1 MIRRVTLSVIT
12 DEILERY
19 SDENYQAEPDDGR
32 PVLIDPGLYPATMVD
47 WSAGFNPMY
56 KKAVLTMRFQIGNEM
71 ILGWFTIQ
79 SSNATTTVK
88 AGWKSNFLRMY
99 QECFDIRL
107 PRRDRIPMSRFNDAK
122 LEVNRYHLARHFSA
136 IQNGNRRSEYEQQ
149 TIYRRI

>member
-122 LEVNRYHLARHFSA
+122 LEVNRPQFARHLSV
-136 IQNGNRRSEYEQQ
+136 IQNDYDRGDYEQKA
-149 TIYRRI
+149 IPR